1 MAKKT
6 IKRQIKKVG
15 NGATIALHKAD
26 LEDLGVRVG
35 STVNVTVS
43 TADDSYTQTRVSAKR
58 MRQRYAKTLKILGQ

>member
-1 MAKKT
+1 MARKT

-35 STVNVTVS
+35 STVDVTVTTS
-43 TADDSYTQTRVSAKR
+43 DDTYARTRESSKK
-58 MRQRYAKTLKILGQ
+58 MRQRYAKTLEILGR